1 MTISRGEMLGQAGL
15 TTVEVLV
22 AENVRLSA
30 AVVFVRNLER
40 SVTFYTEVLDLAV
53 IDRSPTAVLLGADGG
68 PQLVLRA
75 FGENATHPLG
85 SLGVQYLIWM
95 TENRDDL
102 DRRAAMLQQRSAYR
116 ERHTYGD
123 AVTVEGRDPDDLVVM
138 IGYRPPGQPALRELP
153 ARVYA
158 W

>member
-1 MTISRGEMLGQAGL
+1 
-15 TTVEVLV
+15 V

-30 AVVFVRNLER
+30 AVVFVRSLDR
-40 SVTFYTEVLDLAV
+40 SVKFYTEVLDLAV
-53 IDRSPTAVLLGADGG
+53 LDRSPTAVLLGEDGG

-95 TENRDDL
+95 TGSRDDL
-102 DRRAAMLQQRSAYR
+102 DRRAALLQQRSAYK
-116 ERHTYGD
+116 ETHTNGD
-123 AVTVEGRDPDDLVVM
+123 AITIEGRDPDDLVVM
-138 IGYRPPGQPALRELP
+138 IGYRPPGQPALRGLP

>member
-1 MTISRGEMLGQAGL
+1 
-15 TTVEVLV
+15 VEVLV
-22 AENVRLSA
+22 AEKVRLSA

-40 SVTFYTEVLDLAV
+40 SVTFYTEVLGLAV
-53 IDRSPTAVLLGADGG
+53 MDHSTTAVLLGEDSG

-95 TENRDDL
+95 TDSRDEL

-116 ERHTYGD
+116 ETHTQGD

-138 IGYRPPGQPALRELP
+138 IGYRPPGQPALKALP

>member
-1 MTISRGEMLGQAGL
+1 M
-15 TTVEVLV
+15 
-22 AENVRLSA
+22 AENVRLGA
-30 AVVFVRNLER
+30 AVVFVRDLER
-40 SVTFYTEVLDLAV
+40 SVQFYTEVLDLAV
-53 IDRSPTAVLLGADGG
+53 LDRSTTAALLGAENGEDGG

-95 TENRDDL
+95 TDSRDDL
-102 DRRAAMLQQRSAYR
+102 DRRAELLQQRSAYQDA
-116 ERHTYGD
+116 HASGD
-123 AVTVEGRDPDDLVVM
+123 VVTIEGRDPDDLVIM
-138 IGYRPPGQPALRELP
+138 IAYRPPGQPALHELP

>member
-1 MTISRGEMLGQAGL
+1 M
-15 TTVEVLV
+15 
-22 AENVRLSA
+22 AESVRLSA
-30 AVVFVRNLER
+30 AVMFVRNLDR
-40 SVTFYTEVLDLAV
+40 SVKFYTEVLGLAIV
-53 IDRSPTAVLLGADGG
+53 DRSPTAVLLGESEGD

-85 SLGVQYLIWM
+85 SLGVQYLLWL
-95 TENRDDL
+95 TGSREDL
-102 DRRAAMLQQRSAYR
+102 DRRMALLQQRSAYS
-116 ERHTYGD
+116 ETHVNGE

-138 IGYRPPGQPALRELP
+138 IGYRPPGQPALRGLP

>member
-1 MTISRGEMLGQAGL
+1 
-15 TTVEVLV
+15 V

-30 AVVFVRNLER
+30 AVVFVRSLDR
-40 SVTFYTEVLDLAV
+40 SVKFYTEVLDLAV
-53 IDRSPTAVLLGADGG
+53 LDRSPTAVLLGEDGG

-95 TENRDDL
+95 TGSRDDL
-102 DRRAAMLQQRSAYR
+102 DRRAALLQQRSAYK
-116 ERHTYGD
+116 ETHTNGD
-123 AVTVEGRDPDDLVVM
+123 AVTIEGRDPDDLVVM
-138 IGYRPPGQPALRELP
+138 IGYRPPGQPALRGLP

>member
-1 MTISRGEMLGQAGL
+1 M
-15 TTVEVLV
+15 
-22 AENVRLSA
+22 AEDVRLSA
-30 AVVFVRNLER
+30 AVVFVRSLDR
-40 SVTFYTEVLDLAV
+40 SVKFYTEVLGLTV
-53 IDRSPTAVLLGADGG
+53 IDRSPTAALLGEEGG

-75 FGENATHPLG
+75 FGENASHPLG

-95 TENRDDL
+95 TGRRDDL
-102 DRRAAMLQQRSAYR
+102 DRRAALLQQRSAYR
-116 ERHTYGD
+116 ETHSHGD

-138 IGYRPPGQPALRELP
+138 IGYRPPGQSALHALP

>member
-1 MTISRGEMLGQAGL
+1 
-15 TTVEVLV
+15 V
-22 AENVRLSA
+22 ADNVRLNA
-30 AVVFVRNLER
+30 AVMFVRNLER
-40 SVTFYTEVLDLAV
+40 SLKFYTEVLGLAV
-53 IDRSPTAVLLGADGG
+53 VDRSPTAVLLGEGDGGDGG

-75 FGENATHPLG
+75 FGENATHALG

-95 TENRDDL
+95 TDSREDL
-102 DRRAAMLQQRSAYR
+102 DRRVALLQQRSAYS
-116 ERHTYGD
+116 ETYSHGD

>member
-1 MTISRGEMLGQAGL
+1 M
-15 TTVEVLV
+15 

-30 AVVFVRNLER
+30 AVVFVRDLER
-40 SVTFYTEVLDLAV
+40 SLKFYTEVLGLTV
-53 IDRSPTAVLLGADGG
+53 VDRSPTAALLGEQNRADGG

-85 SLGVQYLIWM
+85 SLGVQYLLWM
-95 TENRDDL
+95 TDSRDDL
-102 DRRAAMLQQRSAYR
+102 DRRLELLKQRSAF
-116 ERHTYGD
+116 HQTHNQGD
-123 AVTVEGRDPDDLVVM
+123 SVTIEGRDPDDLVVM
-138 IGYRPPGQPALRELP
+138 IGYRPPGQPALRQLP

>member
-1 MTISRGEMLGQAGL
+1 
-15 TTVEVLV
+15 V
-22 AENVRLSA
+22 ADNVRLSA
-30 AVVFVRNLER
+30 AVVFVRSLDR
-40 SVTFYTEVLDLAV
+40 SVKFYTEVLGLTV
-53 IDRSPTAVLLGADGG
+53 IDRSPTAALLGEEGG

-95 TENRDDL
+95 TDSLDDL
-102 DRRAAMLQQRSAYR
+102 ERRTSLLQQRSAYQ
-116 ERHTYGD
+116 EKHSHGD
-123 AVTVEGRDPDDLVVM
+123 SVTVEGRDPDDLVVM
-138 IGYRPPGQPALRELP
+138 IGYRPPGQPALRGLP

>member
-1 MTISRGEMLGQAGL
+1 MAD
-15 TTVEVLV
+15 
-22 AENVRLSA
+22 NVRLSA
-30 AVVFVRNLER
+30 AVVFVRNLDR
-40 SVTFYTEVLDLAV
+40 SVKFYTEVLGLAV
-53 IDRSPTAVLLGADGG
+53 IDRSPTAVLLGEDDG

-75 FGENATHPLG
+75 FGENAAHPLG

-95 TENRDDL
+95 TDSRDDL
-102 DRRAAMLQQRSAYR
+102 DRRAELLRQRSAFQDT
-116 ERHTYGD
+116 HTNGD

-138 IGYRPPGQPALRELP
+138 IGYRPPGQPAMHGLP